1 MFVKQFIHYTNA
13 ALDHFA
19 AKFCMKD
26 RLLLFAFTSIVFFIS
41 LHLLFSTVGIYKFI
55 HSRPT
60 SIHASAQTQRA
71 SIALNYYRNDMNFF
85 EPRIQRYI
93 DGPGI
98 TGVEFPI
105 IYYTAALCYK
115 MFGFDEIFMRLINL
129 TIVVAGLFMF
139 YRLALM
145 YIKNSF
151 MTILLVG
158 SAAISPVFLFY
169 SPNFLPDAPSMSL
182 ALISWYFFFKH
193 IKDGKERHFDLFVLF
208 AVFGALIKA
217 IAILNFMVV
226 FSLIVLDRMGYFK
239 SSSYGTLFT
248 NKLRATIKMAV
259 GVIIVFS
266 WYYYAHYIT
275 IKYNNQTFALKPQM
289 VDNWEALKK
298 VWIDTRNY
306 WGPQYYAYE
315 TYMLMIASVLLG
327 IVAYKLV
334 DRLLFTVTS
343 LYLLGSCCYIFF
355 FTNQFRDHDYYI
367 IAVLPMVFFLFLT
380 FGDIVQKIITRHIRV
395 LAPILAIILIFN
407 LKESITKAKRI
418 YYNRY
423 LYERE
428 YLTGSDLRPY
438 NDLEP
443 VLRALGVKRTDKTI
457 SLFDHTY
464 CGSLYLMD
472 QLGVTF
478 GNYDDPASLRYLL
491 ELPSLKYAVV
501 NDSARMNKIYPNNG
515 LQTKVIGT
523 HRGLLIYKLR

>member
-1 MFVKQFIHYTNA
+1 MMLKQFIHYTNA

-19 AKFCMKD
+19 Q
-26 RLLLFAFTSIVFFIS
+26 RLSIRNRWLLFLFTLAVFLVS
-41 LHLLFSTVGIYKFI
+41 LHLLFTSVGVYKFI

-105 IYYTAALCYK
+105 IYYTAAICYK
-115 MFGFDEIFMRLINL
+115 MFGFDEIFMRLIDL
-129 TIVVAGLFMF
+129 IIVVIGLFMF
-139 YRLALM
+139 YRLTLIF
-145 YIKNSF
+145 IKNSF
-151 MTILLVG
+151 LAILLVG
-158 SAAISPVFLFY
+158 SAAISPVLLFY
-169 SPNFLPDAPSMSL
+169 SPNFLPDAPSMAL
-182 ALISWYFFFKH
+182 ALMSWYFFFRY
-193 IKDGKERHFDLFVLF
+193 IKSENEKYMNWFVAF

-226 FSLIVLDRMGYFK
+226 VALIILDRLGYFR
-239 SSSYGTLFT
+239 SSEYGMLFKH
-248 NKLRATIKMAV
+248 KLRTIIKISV
-259 GVIIVFS
+259 GAALVFC

-275 IKYNNQTFALKPQM
+275 IKYDNQTFALKPIM

-306 WGPQYYAYE
+306 WGPQYYSYE
-315 TYMLMIASVLLG
+315 TYVLMMISVAVI

-334 DRLLFTVTS
+334 DRLLLSITI
-343 LYLLGSCCYIFF
+343 LYLLGSCFYIFF

-367 IAVLPMVFFLFLT
+367 IAILPLVFFLFLT
-380 FGDIVQKIITRHIRV
+380 FGDVVFKLITRHTRI
-395 LAPILAIILIFN
+395 LAPIVAVILIFN
-407 LKESITKAKRI
+407 LKESVTKTKRN

-428 YLTGSDLRPY
+428 YLTGVDLRPY
-438 NDLEP
+438 YDLEP
-443 VLRALGVKRTDKTI
+443 VLRAHGIKRTDKTV
-457 SLFDHTY
+457 SLFDFTY

-472 QLGVTF
+472 QLGVTY
-478 GNYDDPASLRYLL
+478 GDYDEPATLKYLL
-491 ELPSLKYAVV
+491 ENPLIKYAIV
-501 NDSARMNKIYPNNG
+501 NDSARMNKAFPNSD
-515 LQTKVIGT
+515 LASKIIAT